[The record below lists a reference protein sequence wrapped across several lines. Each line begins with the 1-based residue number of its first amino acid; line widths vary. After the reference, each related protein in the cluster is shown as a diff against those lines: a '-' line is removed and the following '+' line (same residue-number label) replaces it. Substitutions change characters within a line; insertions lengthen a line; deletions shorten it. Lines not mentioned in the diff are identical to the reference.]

1 VLTVIFA
8 ANCSFATPIAYQPN
22 LLVMGPGR
30 YNFADFAKFG
40 TPLILI
46 LWVTFILIAPLFFT
60 L

>member
-1 VLTVIFA
+1 VIFA
-8 ANCSFATPIAYQPN
+8 ANCSFATPIAYQTN

-40 TPLILI
+40 LPLIFI
-46 LWVTFILIAPLFFT
+46 IWITFIIISPLFFN